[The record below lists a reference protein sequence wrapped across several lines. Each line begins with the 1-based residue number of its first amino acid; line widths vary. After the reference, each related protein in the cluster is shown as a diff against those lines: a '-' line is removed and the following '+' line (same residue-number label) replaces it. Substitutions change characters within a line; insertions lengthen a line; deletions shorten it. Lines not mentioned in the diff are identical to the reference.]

1 MFYNSKTNSFLLFH
15 PLNSRNTIYISFKRS
30 RNKEDFQR
38 NKDFKLYSAKS
49 FDKLKQEVFQ
59 IKQFLNRTYKVLVI
73 SQEQEADLQ
82 IEIGQ
87 IGRAC

>member
-1 MFYNSKTNSFLLFH
+1 MILNKQLF
-15 PLNSRNTIYISFKRS
+15 IISFIKFSKHNLYLKRS

>member
-1 MFYNSKTNSFLLFH
+1 MH
-15 PLNSRNTIYISFKRS
+15 PLNSRNTIFISFKRS
-30 RNKEDFQR
+30 RNKEKFQW

-49 FDKLKQEVFQ
+49 FDKLKQEVVFL

-73 SQEQEADLQ
+73 SQEQEVDLQ